1 MVAGCIFG
9 IGVTKFAYST
19 AEMLL
24 SLMKINFP
32 ISQYMPDGVNSQLT
46 LDTVGELYIK
56 AILVSLVFI
65 AVFVAANYL
74 VLRKRDVK

>member
-1 MVAGCIFG
+1 
-9 IGVTKFAYST
+9 
-19 AEMLL
+19 
-24 SLMKINFP
+24 
-32 ISQYMPDGVNSQLT
+32 MPDGVNSQLT